1 MRSNTIR
8 LALLA
13 LLVAS
18 AAILAA
24 AASAGQPL
32 RETIH
37 VDETFEL
44 ENFCDVEGM
53 TVEIHRLMDTRVK
66 IGTRGDGFGYFMQHG
81 TIREV
86 LTFEGTS
93 LTSFA
98 RVNEKDLRITDNG
111 DGTVTVL
118 ILATGNAVLYGPSGK
133 AIARNPGHT
142 RFELVIDDGGT
153 PTDPNDDEVLDF
165 RVVKESTGRSDDF
178 CDAAVPALKSGQG
191 GS

>member
-13 LLVAS
+13 LTLAS
-18 AAILAA
+18 AAVLAA
-24 AASAGQPL
+24 VASAGQPL
-32 RETIH
+32 RESIH
-37 VDETFEL
+37 DDETFEL

-53 TVEIHRLMDTRVK
+53 TVEIRRVLDMRVQ
-66 IGTRGDGFGYFMQHG
+66 IGTRGRDGLAYFMQHG

-93 LTSFA
+93 LSSFA
-98 RVNEKDLRITDNG
+98 RVLEKDLRITDNG

-118 ILATGNAVLYGPSGK
+118 ILATGNAVLYDPNGK
-133 AIARNPGHT
+133 AIARNPGQT

-153 PTDPNDDEVLDF
+153 PTDPDDDEVLDF
-165 RVVKESTGRSDDF
+165 RVVKESTGRTDDF
-178 CDAAVPALKSGQG
+178 CEAALAALGV